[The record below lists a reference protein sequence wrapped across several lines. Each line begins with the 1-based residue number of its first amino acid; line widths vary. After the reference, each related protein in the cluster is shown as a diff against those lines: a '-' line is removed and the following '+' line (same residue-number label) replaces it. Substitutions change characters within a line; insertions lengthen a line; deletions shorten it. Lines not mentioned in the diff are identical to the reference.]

1 LTHRNRVIIINA
13 GRSSEEGR
21 DGDWRWKSGGATT
34 IRERK
39 KRERWRRNRKEA
51 LMIEW
56 CK

>member
-56 CK
+56 C